1 MESLRVFW
9 GELEAFRYGVI
20 LLFVLTLTYIYH
32 VIRRCV
38 IVSRKVKPIDK
49 QEHEGVSVII
59 TSHNNAECLRRNLP
73 SFLMQAYDN
82 FEVIVVDECSE
93 DDTQDVLTEI
103 QKDYPQLRCT
113 RIFPDT
119 KFRFTKKLAIN
130 IGVLAAKHDILLFS
144 EINCRPSSMYWVK
157 TMESYFDENTAA
169 VVGFANYDFTE
180 QNVRNSRMFRF
191 LRFIKMMVMV
201 KNKKYIFGDG
211 CNMAYRKSY
220 YKDSVYFM
228 ILKMVNNRTDAED
241 LMFEAFEKA
250 FTSLNYYS
258 PQFAFSTWLFKI
270 ASNNTIDFIR
280 KKKAKIVSLDKDD
293 INPDD
298 RGYINSVPADVLNPE
313 EETIRKQ
320 RAEFMREK
328 VAMLKG
334 RYRKLIE
341 LRYFEEYSYEEIAQE
356 LAIPLGTVKAQLFRA
371 RELLLNI
378 LQNSE
383 IARENERV

>member
-1 MESLRVFW
+1 MELTNNLSEKALYDYKVVKRAIT
-9 GELEAFRYGVI
+9 GDEQAYAELFKRYKDSVYFMILKMVNNRTDAEDLMFEAFEKAFTSLNYYSPQFAFSTW
-20 LLFVLTLTYIYH
+20 LFKIASYDY
-32 VIRRCV
+32 
-38 IVSRKVKPIDK
+38 KVVKRA
-49 QEHEGVSVII
+49 I
-59 TSHNNAECLRRNLP
+59 TGDE
-73 SFLMQAYDN
+73 QAYA
-82 FEVIVVDECSE
+82 E
-93 DDTQDVLTEI
+93 
-103 QKDYPQLRCT
+103 
-113 RIFPDT
+113 
-119 KFRFTKKLAIN
+119 
-130 IGVLAAKHDILLFS
+130 LFK
-144 EINCRPSSMYWVK
+144 R
-157 TMESYFDENTAA
+157 
-169 VVGFANYDFTE
+169 
-180 QNVRNSRMFRF
+180 
-191 LRFIKMMVMV
+191 
-201 KNKKYIFGDG
+201 
-211 CNMAYRKSY
+211 

-293 INPDD
+293 INQDD

>member
-59 TSHNNAECLRRNLP
+59 TSHNNAEC
-73 SFLMQAYDN
+73 
-82 FEVIVVDECSE
+82 
-93 DDTQDVLTEI
+93 
-103 QKDYPQLRCT
+103 
-113 RIFPDT
+113 
-119 KFRFTKKLAIN
+119 
-130 IGVLAAKHDILLFS
+130 
-144 EINCRPSSMYWVK
+144 
-157 TMESYFDENTAA
+157 
-169 VVGFANYDFTE
+169 
-180 QNVRNSRMFRF
+180 
-191 LRFIKMMVMV
+191 
-201 KNKKYIFGDG
+201 
-211 CNMAYRKSY
+211 
-220 YKDSVYFM
+220 
-228 ILKMVNNRTDAED
+228 
-241 LMFEAFEKA
+241 
-250 FTSLNYYS
+250 S

>member
-1 MESLRVFW
+1 ME
-9 GELEAFRYGVI
+9 
-20 LLFVLTLTYIYH
+20 LTNNLSEKALYDY
-32 VIRRCV
+32 
-38 IVSRKVKPIDK
+38 KVVKRA
-49 QEHEGVSVII
+49 I
-59 TSHNNAECLRRNLP
+59 TGDE
-73 SFLMQAYDN
+73 QAYA
-82 FEVIVVDECSE
+82 E
-93 DDTQDVLTEI
+93 
-103 QKDYPQLRCT
+103 
-113 RIFPDT
+113 
-119 KFRFTKKLAIN
+119 
-130 IGVLAAKHDILLFS
+130 LFK
-144 EINCRPSSMYWVK
+144 R
-157 TMESYFDENTAA
+157 
-169 VVGFANYDFTE
+169 
-180 QNVRNSRMFRF
+180 
-191 LRFIKMMVMV
+191 
-201 KNKKYIFGDG
+201 
-211 CNMAYRKSY
+211 

-250 FTSLNYYS
+250 F
-258 PQFAFSTWLFKI
+258 TWLFKI

>member
-1 MESLRVFW
+1 ME
-9 GELEAFRYGVI
+9 
-20 LLFVLTLTYIYH
+20 LTNNLSEKALYDY
-32 VIRRCV
+32 
-38 IVSRKVKPIDK
+38 KVVKRA
-49 QEHEGVSVII
+49 I
-59 TSHNNAECLRRNLP
+59 TGDE
-73 SFLMQAYDN
+73 QAYA
-82 FEVIVVDECSE
+82 E
-93 DDTQDVLTEI
+93 
-103 QKDYPQLRCT
+103 
-113 RIFPDT
+113 
-119 KFRFTKKLAIN
+119 
-130 IGVLAAKHDILLFS
+130 LFK
-144 EINCRPSSMYWVK
+144 R
-157 TMESYFDENTAA
+157 
-169 VVGFANYDFTE
+169 
-180 QNVRNSRMFRF
+180 
-191 LRFIKMMVMV
+191 
-201 KNKKYIFGDG
+201 
-211 CNMAYRKSY
+211 

-250 FTSLNYYS
+250 FTRLNYYS

-270 ASNNTIDFIR
+270 AS
-280 KKKAKIVSLDKDD
+280 LDNDD

>member
-169 VVGFANYDFTE
+169 VVGFAN
-180 QNVRNSRMFRF
+180 
-191 LRFIKMMVMV
+191 
-201 KNKKYIFGDG
+201 
-211 CNMAYRKSY
+211 
-220 YKDSVYFM
+220 
-228 ILKMVNNRTDAED
+228 
-241 LMFEAFEKA
+241 
-250 FTSLNYYS
+250 
-258 PQFAFSTWLFKI
+258 
-270 ASNNTIDFIR
+270 
-280 KKKAKIVSLDKDD
+280 
-293 INPDD
+293 
-298 RGYINSVPADVLNPE
+298 
-313 EETIRKQ
+313 
-320 RAEFMREK
+320 
-328 VAMLKG
+328 
-334 RYRKLIE
+334 
-341 LRYFEEYSYEEIAQE
+341 
-356 LAIPLGTVKAQLFRA
+356 
-371 RELLLNI
+371 
-378 LQNSE
+378 
-383 IARENERV
+383 